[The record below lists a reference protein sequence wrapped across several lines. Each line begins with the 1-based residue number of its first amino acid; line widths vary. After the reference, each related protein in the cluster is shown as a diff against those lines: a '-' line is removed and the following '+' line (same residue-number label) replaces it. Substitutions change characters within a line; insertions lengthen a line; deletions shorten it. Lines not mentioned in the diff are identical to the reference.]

1 MMPHHWQLVPDI
13 SRQCDGPE
21 MSGHIPEE
29 QVPQSPHCKNLKAQ
43 KQNVNPTLKFF
54 GLNLC

>member
-1 MMPHHWQLVPDI
+1 MVPDI
-13 SRQCDGPE
+13 SRQCGDPE

-29 QVPQSPHCKNLKAQ
+29 QVPQSPRCKNLKTH

-54 GLNLC
+54 GLNL